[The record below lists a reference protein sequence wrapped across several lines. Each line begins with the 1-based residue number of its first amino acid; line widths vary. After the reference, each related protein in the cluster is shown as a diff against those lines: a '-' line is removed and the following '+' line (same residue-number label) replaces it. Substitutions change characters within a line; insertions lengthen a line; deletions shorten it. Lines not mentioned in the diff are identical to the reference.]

1 MLLAMLCPNS
11 KINSSWSFQ
20 ALGKCCAVV
29 RVATLWLC
37 NQMWQFYLILPGLA
51 KMKIHDHQD
60 QTQTERDAYLIKQLE
75 LSVHYVVLQILPRPN
90 S

>member
-20 ALGKCCAVV
+20 APGKCCAVV

-60 QTQTERDAYLIKQLE
+60 QTQTERCIFDQTAR
-75 LSVHYVVLQILPRPN
+75 VVCTLCGVADFT
-90 S
+90 